1 MTQPPSPRTMLF
13 SRHTKRRDFITLL
26 GGAAAWPLA
35 ARAQQAAM
43 PVIGASSCRSLS
55 PPCVAAG
62 YVTAR
67 STAGLNKLVN
77 GSSAEADLQ
86 VFQVAFRS
94 IRLVCKNTIPARQR
108 SFRRRHCEAQ
118 HGGDERRGLHGG
130 YLSNRGGPPVQIRAV
145 GGVLREPMRCATS
158 IISALRYHVVAQSP
172 QVAQMALPSLEG
184 CANATIP
191 RQEPAVLTARHP
203 GAGKGGP
210 SRTVNVLAVF
220 TPNDGSSSM
229 ALPFVPPLA
238 AFEYGGV

>member
-1 MTQPPSPRTMLF
+1 V
-13 SRHTKRRDFITLL
+13 KRRDFITLL
-26 GGAAAWPLA
+26 GGAAAAWPVA

-118 HGGDERRGLHGG
+118 HGGDELVIN
-130 YLSNRGGPPVQIRAV
+130 LSTAPRSSWWISLKPRSVVYSANQCLPVV
-145 GGVLREPMRCATS
+145 
-158 IISALRYHVVAQSP
+158 QSSKFEL
-172 QVAQMALPSLEG
+172 VINLS
-184 CANATIP
+184 
-191 RQEPAVLTARHP
+191 TARML
-203 GAGKGGP
+203 GL
-210 SRTVNVLAVF
+210 TVPQTLLV
-220 TPNDGSSSM
+220 
-229 ALPFVPPLA
+229 A
-238 AFEYGGV
+238 ADEVIE

>member
-108 SFRRRHCEAQ
+108 SSGVAIVRH
-118 HGGDERRGLHGG
+118 
-130 YLSNRGGPPVQIRAV
+130 
-145 GGVLREPMRCATS
+145 
-158 IISALRYHVVAQSP
+158 
-172 QVAQMALPSLEG
+172 
-184 CANATIP
+184 
-191 RQEPAVLTARHP
+191 
-203 GAGKGGP
+203 
-210 SRTVNVLAVF
+210 
-220 TPNDGSSSM
+220 SM
-229 ALPFVPPLA
+229 AVMSAEVFMVDISQTGAALLFRSVRSVVYSANQCAARPRSSPL
-238 AFEYGGV
+238 

>member
-1 MTQPPSPRTMLF
+1 VPDLPVSQSSGWQRDETYRVRKARYLSRTTNDIQKRTPVQFSSLDDFRRRGLGEDRPSSPTGRCVRF
-13 SRHTKRRDFITLL
+13 WRRMRRRSGRGFLL
-26 GGAAAWPLA
+26 T
-35 ARAQQAAM
+35 R
-43 PVIGASSCRSLS
+43 VIGGASSCRSLS

-130 YLSNRGGPPVQIRAV
+130 YLSNRDGPPVQIRAV

-158 IISALRYHVVAQSP
+158 IISALSTTSSP
-172 QVAQMALPSLEG
+172 RVRKSRKWRCQALRE
-184 CANATIP
+184 A
-191 RQEPAVLTARHP
+191 
-203 GAGKGGP
+203 KG
-210 SRTVNVLAVF
+210 L
-220 TPNDGSSSM
+220 GSSIS
-229 ALPFVPPLA
+229 ANYI
-238 AFEYGGV
+238 FE